1 MNAVICF
8 KSALR
13 TRSGLVL
20 SSIFAAAAAL
30 WVSSCAPSGQP
41 GMGSDRAN
49 YSVPLTDASAGSEAA
64 KPLAAASPTADAT
77 RSAPGKVSE
86 SEAFAK
92 PVKERPGLA
101 TQWGGSVKSPMGDT
115 RFTRASTKPYGVDAI
130 YYNDAEGLTAMGAKS
145 YRIDAMQ
152 SAAGGVVEW
161 GLRGSFGMLPTYR
174 SHADTRRYI
183 EGKNGATYSIVIK
196 NCCKSRVQV
205 VLSVDGLDV
214 LDGKPAGTKRPGYVI
229 SPGDTLEIKGF
240 RTSYEAVAAF
250 KFSSV
255 SQSYAQTRHGD
266 TRNVG
271 VIGLAAY
278 LEQGSDPW
286 KWMPKEIQLRDT
298 ANPFATER

>member
-30 WVSSCAPSGQP
+30 WVSSCAPSYQSS
-41 GMGSDRAN
+41 MGGDQAT
-49 YSVPLTDASAGSEAA
+49 YE
-64 KPLAAASPTADAT
+64 KPLAASPSRPKAMASDVPSAVAA
-77 RSAPGKVSE
+77 RSTPDKVSE

-101 TQWGGSVKSPMGDT
+101 TQWGDSVKSPLGDT

-152 SAAGGVVEW
+152 SAAGGIVEW
-161 GLRGSFGMLPTYR
+161 GIRGSFATLPTYR
-174 SHADTRRYI
+174 SYANSRRYV
-183 EGKNGATYSIVIK
+183 EGRSGSTYSIVIK

-278 LEQGSDPW
+278 LEQGTDPW
-286 KWMPKEIQLRDT
+286 KWMPKEIEQRNT
-298 ANPFATER
+298 ANPFATAR

>member
-1 MNAVICF
+1 MNAVTCI

-13 TRSGLVL
+13 TRSGLVF
-20 SSIFAAAAAL
+20 SSLFAATAAL
-30 WVSSCAPSGQP
+30 WITSCAPSGPAGMVAPDQASNAIPWNAP
-41 GMGSDRAN
+41 G
-49 YSVPLTDASAGSEAA
+49 LH
-64 KPLAAASPTADAT
+64 AAATLSADAT

-101 TQWGGSVKSPMGDT
+101 TQWGDSIKAPLGDT

-145 YRIDAMQ
+145 YRIDGMQ

-161 GLRGSFGMLPTYR
+161 GLRSSFAMLPTYR
-174 SHADTRRYI
+174 SYANSRRYV
-183 EGKNGATYSIVIK
+183 EGRSGSTYSIAIK

-214 LDGKPAGTKRPGYVI
+214 LDGKPASTKRRGYVI
-229 SPGDTLEIKGF
+229 SPGDTVEIKGF

-255 SQSYAQTRHGD
+255 SQSYANTRHGD

-271 VIGLAAY
+271 VIGLAAF

-286 KWMPKEIQLRDT
+286 TYMPKEVEQRNAAT
-298 ANPFATER
+298 PFATAH

>member
-30 WVSSCAPSGQP
+30 WVSSCAPSYQSS
-41 GMGSDRAN
+41 MGGDQAT
-49 YSVPLTDASAGSEAA
+49 YE
-64 KPLAAASPTADAT
+64 KPLAASPSRPKAMASDVPSAVAA
-77 RSAPGKVSE
+77 RSTPDKVSE

-101 TQWGGSVKSPMGDT
+101 TQWGDSVKSPLGDT

-152 SAAGGVVEW
+152 SAAGGIVEW
-161 GLRGSFGMLPTYR
+161 GIRGSFATLPTYR
-174 SHADTRRYI
+174 SYANSRRYV
-183 EGKNGATYSIVIK
+183 EGRSGSTYSIVIK

-205 VLSVDGLDV
+205 VLSVDTHLD
-214 LDGKPAGTKRPGYVI
+214 KPEARRVTFYTGRNNIFY
-229 SPGDTLEIKGF
+229 LELAIDRTEFIKLHDF
-240 RTSYEAVAAF
+240 EANEVPDPDELI
-250 KFSSV
+250 
-255 SQSYAQTRHGD
+255 AQT
-266 TRNVG
+266 NSK
-271 VIGLAAY
+271 LADAAPAPEVDEHAE
-278 LEQGSDPW
+278 LLKSLG
-286 KWMPKEIQLRDT
+286 M
-298 ANPFATER
+298 